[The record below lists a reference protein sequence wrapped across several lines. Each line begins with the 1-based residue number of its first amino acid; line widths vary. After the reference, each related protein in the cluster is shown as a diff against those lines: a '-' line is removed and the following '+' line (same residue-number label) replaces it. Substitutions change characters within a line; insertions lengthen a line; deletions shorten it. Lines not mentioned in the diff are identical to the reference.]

1 MKKFYF
7 TLLSALVATVALQ
20 AQQISVVKA
29 GSTTLHGTLTAAIEA
44 AADGSVIYLPGGG
57 FPINDTV
64 KINKKLTI
72 IGIGHKV
79 KGDNADG
86 YTTISGNL
94 FFDSGS
100 DGSAVMGT
108 YITGNV
114 YIGNDGNQ
122 VDEILVRYCNLN
134 TVQVK
139 NNKCLRTE
147 VNQNYI
153 RNTSQF
159 NGASALFT
167 NNIAHSVNNLDNGL
181 IINNVI
187 TSTAS
192 GSYVNDCKA
201 ISNSD
206 NTSIKG
212 NVILSWG
219 GYGPQS
225 GSNCLTSQNM
235 LSNSWGDDCYNM
247 SGIQWAD
254 VFAKNAG
261 VTPASDYHFK
271 GDYQKY
277 STTCGIY
284 AGTGFS
290 DSALPPVPYIVAKQI
305 PEQTDASGRLNIKI
319 RVRAGE

>member
-108 YITGNV
+108 YITGAV
-114 YIGNDGNQ
+114 YVGNDGNE
-122 VDEILVRYCNLN
+122 VDDILVRYCNLSR
-134 TVQVK
+134 VEVK
-139 NNKCLRTE
+139 NKKCLRTV
-147 VNQNYI
+147 VNQNYV
-153 RNTSQF
+153 RSSSPF
-159 NGASALFT
+159 NGASAEFT
-167 NNIAHSVNNLDNGL
+167 NNVCHSITDLDNG
-181 IINNVI
+181 IIAYNI
-187 TSTAS
+187 IQSTPGTYGALHL
-192 GSYVNDCKA
+192 V
-201 ISNSD
+201 D
-206 NTSIKG
+206 NTRIIG
-212 NVILSWG
+212 NVIYNSQYGVTEG
-219 GYGPQS
+219 GG
-225 GSNCLTSQNM
+225 NNLTSDNM
-235 LSNSWGDDCYNM
+235 TSGSWGDNAINV
-247 SGIQWAD
+247 SGTGWAD
-254 VFAKNAG
+254 IFVKNAG
-261 VTPASDYHFK
+261 ITPVGDFHFKSDYL
-271 GDYQKY
+271 
-277 STTCGIY
+277 T
-284 AGTGFS
+284 
-290 DSALPPVPYIVAKQI
+290 
-305 PEQTDASGRLNIKI
+305 
-319 RVRAGE
+319 

>member
-86 YTTISGNL
+86 NTSISGNL
-94 FFDSGS
+94 FFDAGS

-108 YITGNV
+108 YITGAV
-114 YIGNDGNQ
+114 YVGNDGNE
-122 VDEILVRYCNLN
+122 VDDILVRYCNLDRIE
-134 TVQVK
+134 VK
-139 NNKCLRTE
+139 NKKCLRTM
-147 VNQNYI
+147 VNQNYV
-153 RNTSQF
+153 RSTSSF
-159 NGASALFT
+159 NSASVEFT
-167 NNIAHSVNNLDNGL
+167 NNIAHSINDLDNGL
-181 IINNVI
+181 IENNI
-187 TSTAS
+187 FLGAQHI
-192 GSYVNDCKA
+192 YNDGDRA
-201 ISNSD
+201 IRRSD
-206 NTSIKG
+206 NCTIKG
-212 NVILSWG
+212 NVIMDWASAPHDG
-219 GYGPQS
+219 A
-225 GSNCLTSQNM
+225 NCLVLNNM
-235 LSNSWGDDCYNM
+235 GLGSWGDDPINVTGAQWI
-247 SGIQWAD
+247 GIF
-254 VFAKNAG
+254 VNHKG
-261 VTPASDYHFK
+261 ITPASDYHFK

-305 PEQTDASGRLNIKI
+305 PEQTDASGKLNIKI